1 MPGQKIRQNPYLTNL
16 VNTPHMK
23 TKFLILPILLFPF
36 LSSFG
41 QGFTAP
47 SSGKAVVYFVRPAT
61 AGFAISF
68 DFYDNDKFIGSFAGR
83 NYMRYETDPG
93 EHLFWATSENNEF
106 MPAEL
111 AAGSTYVVLVN
122 VEMGIAVARVGL
134 IPLTPKD
141 GRFNRVVK
149 LVNKKASKSF
159 ADEELAE
166 RNASRAAQI
175 RETLDKYEE
184 KWKDKRTYNHLTADM
199 SIPADQL
206 IASSEQP

>member
-1 MPGQKIRQNPYLTNL
+1 M
-16 VNTPHMK
+16 NTK
-23 TKFLILPILLFPF
+23 YLILAILAFPLASAF
-36 LSSFG
+36 S

-47 SSGKAVVYFVRPAT
+47 SPGKAVVYFARPAT

-83 NYMRYETDPG
+83 NYMRYEADPG

-111 AAGSTYVVLVN
+111 TAGNTYVVLVN

-134 IPLTPKD
+134 VPLSAKD
-141 GRFNRVVK
+141 GRFSRVVK
-149 LVNKKASKSF
+149 LVNKKMPKSF
-159 ADEELAE
+159 TDEELDKSTT
-166 RNASRAAQI
+166 SRAEHI
-175 RETLDKYEE
+175 RETLDKYAE

-199 SIPADQL
+199 SIPADRL
-206 IASSEQP
+206 IATSDNH